1 MHTSH
6 WHVASEDHETVGG
19 SRLDLCITLCYYLG
33 NKLYS
38 ALSLIYNGTTKPF
51 GNPTCNE
58 RAFPAEGRKEKML
71 LVAKQHMLQRLH
83 AIIYVC
89 LSVSLSTY
97 QKPHATIYMYLSPTL
112 ALMSHLA

>member
-1 MHTSH
+1 MLHLKIMRQS
-6 WHVASEDHETVGG
+6 VVQGLIFVL
-19 SRLDLCITLCYYLG
+19 RCVIIFG

-58 RAFPAEGRKEKML
+58 QAFPAEGRKEKML
-71 LVAKQHMLQRLH
+71 LVAKKHKLQRLH

-97 QKPHATIYMYLSPTL
+97 QKPHATTYMYLSPTL